1 MWWSVVHADIVAEQA
16 FEHGNEHG
24 HLLGDV
30 PALLIIAI
38 VLAVPMPK
46 GKAAAAA

>member
-1 MWWSVVHADIVAEQA
+1 MAAQA
-16 FEHGNEHG
+16 LGDGSEHG

-38 VLAVPMPK
+38 VLAVLMPK
-46 GKAAAAA
+46 GKVGTTARAA